1 MDCCLKHNISPN
13 GHHRGH
19 IPLTGIST
27 TRSTKIRWLV
37 GLLLVLIFP
46 ASWANVGSVI
56 QILGNAKIQKRTGQ
70 TSPAIRGDFLYE
82 GDAVWTEA
90 ASNVQIRMMDGA
102 MLWVR
107 PSSELKIDAYKLTD
121 RGGARNES
129 SLRLLSGSMRTV
141 TGIIG
146 KQNPENYTL
155 NTPNA
160 TIGVRGTEFDA
171 VFVNAASAG
180 QYRTETGTY
189 HRVYQGSTQIR
200 SGQQAINVSEGQ
212 AVFVGTQ
219 SNSSPVRLQNI
230 PDFLNLPPAATT
242 ISAAPVNNLVA
253 ARDQI
258 RILVR
263 YGNTNIRAGETSV
276 QVDNGRSSWVPAQQ
290 LLGQTSLLIGSEA
303 VESNRLNI
311 AITASRPVG
320 SQASVQLQMGDMQ
333 LSGRQGVVGQYRMSL
348 ELPAATWIE
357 VTDRGPWQA
366 MKKPT
371 AGSSSRF
378 EYQKVFIMAE
388 GAK

>member
-1 MDCCLKHNISPN
+1 MDCSLTDDLSQKGHHPANIS
-13 GHHRGH
+13 
-19 IPLTGIST
+19 LTGFSAVRANT
-27 TRSTKIRWLV
+27 LRWV
-37 GLLLVLIFP
+37 VALVLCLMFP

-56 QILGNAKIQKRTGQ
+56 NILGNAKIQKRTGQ

-90 ASNVQIRMMDGA
+90 ASNVQIRMIDGA
-102 MLWVR
+102 MVWVR
-107 PSSELKIDAYKLTD
+107 PSSELKIDAYKSTD

-141 TGIIG
+141 TGMIG
-146 KQNPENYTL
+146 KQSPENYRL

-171 VFVNAASAG
+171 VYVNAASAG
-180 QYRTETGTY
+180 QYRAETGTY

-200 SGQQAINVSEGQ
+200 SGQQEINVSEGQ

-219 SNSSPVRLQNI
+219 PNSPPVRLQNI

-242 ISAAPVNNLVA
+242 ISAAPANPVVA

-258 RILVR
+258 RIRVR
-263 YGNTNIRAGETSV
+263 YGNTNISSGETSV
-276 QVDNGRSSWVPAQQ
+276 QVDNGRLSWVPVQQ
-290 LLGQTSLLIGSEA
+290 LMGQTALLVGSEV

-311 AITASRPVG
+311 ALTASRPVG
-320 SQASVQLQMGDMQ
+320 NQAGVQLQMGDMQ

-348 ELPAATWIE
+348 ELPAATWVE
-357 VTDRGPWQA
+357 VTDRGPWQGV
-366 MKKPT
+366 KK
-371 AGSSSRF
+371 ALAASSSRYEF
-378 EYQKVFIMAE
+378 QKVFIMAE
-388 GAK
+388 EKK